1 MKNRALAVS
10 LIAVALVGCSSA
22 PKTADTNTDT
32 APAATV
38 KIPEWFMNA
47 PRSDNAIFSTGS
59 AVSRDLQLSQD
70 MAILNAK
77 AMLADRINSRVRSQT
92 KLYTG
97 QKGSGDSV
105 TDRHEIE
112 RATKNT
118 VSDVDVA
125 GYVISKTETV
135 QDRGLFRTYVLLEYS
150 ADQAASVIMDR
161 IRTQNSSNMDLQ
173 DSRRAFEELDRDIR
187 SIQ

>member
-1 MKNRALAVS
+1 MKSSALAVS
-10 LIAVALVGCSSA
+10 LIAAVLVGCSSVPKQSAA
-22 PKTADTNTDT
+22 PLQS
-32 APAATV
+32 PVVATV
-38 KIPEWFMNA
+38 KIPEWFINA

-118 VSDVDVA
+118 VNDVDVA
-125 GYVISKTETV
+125 GYIIAKTDTI

-150 ADQAASVIMDR
+150 ADQAASMIMDR
-161 IRTQNSSNMDLQ
+161 IRTQSSSNMDLQ
-173 DSRRAFEELDRDIR
+173 DSRRAFDELDRDINQKR
-187 SIQ
+187 

>member
-1 MKNRALAVS
+1 MKTPALAVT
-10 LIAVALVGCSSA
+10 LIAAALVGCSSA
-22 PKTADTNTDT
+22 PKQSQSPDQS
-32 APAATV
+32 PSVATV

-105 TDRHEIE
+105 SDRHEIE

-118 VSDVDVA
+118 VNDVDVA
-125 GYVISKTETV
+125 GYIIAKSETV
-135 QDRGLFRTYVLLEYS
+135 QDRGLFRTYVMLEYS

-161 IRTQNSSNMDLQ
+161 IRTENSSRMDLQ
-173 DSRRAFEELDRDIR
+173 DSRRAFDELDRDINQKR
-187 SIQ
+187 